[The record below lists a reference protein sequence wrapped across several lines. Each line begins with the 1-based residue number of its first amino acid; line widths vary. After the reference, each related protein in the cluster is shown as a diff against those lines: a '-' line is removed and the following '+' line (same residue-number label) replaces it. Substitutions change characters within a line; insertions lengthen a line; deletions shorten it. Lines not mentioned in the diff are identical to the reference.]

1 MVSSFLTDVV
11 VVIVVLGVMVFVHE
25 AGHFL
30 AAKGFGV
37 RVLTFSLGF
46 GKRIF
51 GFERGGTDYRVSIL
65 PLGGYV
71 KMLGDDPSTVLT
83 GDPGEFLSRPRWQR
97 FLIILMGPMMNFV
110 LAVAVLAGLYMFHF
124 QKPAYEDQPV
134 VIGAVETQSAAAEAG
149 LQPGDRVVQFDGI
162 KDPKWQD
169 VKFKVLTTAGH
180 SIPLVVIRHGQI
192 LHTSL
197 IPQSE
202 GRDDAGV
209 AGWYPY
215 VPFVIDKVEPG
226 QPASKA
232 GLEPGDAIVG
242 IDGKPIYY
250 WALIVQD
257 LRDSKGKEVDLSLQR
272 GGKEFQVH
280 IKPAYTDVMG
290 LKTWRIGVMA
300 RDTEYVIRQLPVGLA
315 VEHSLQDNYTTFLET
330 FAVLGK
336 IVTRRMSTRTLAG
349 PIGIAQISGEV
360 YRRGISDLLLFV
372 AFISVQLGIINLL
385 PIPVMDGGHIF
396 MLAIEGVM
404 RRDLSLQ
411 IKERVLQ
418 VGVVLIVLL
427 FVFIM
432 YNDIIKTL
440 RPS

>member
-1 MVSSFLTDVV
+1 MVSSFLTDSV

-30 AAKGFGV
+30 AAKAFGV

-51 GFERGGTDYRVSIL
+51 GFARGGTDYRVSIL

-71 KMLGDDPSTVLT
+71 KMAGDDPSAVLT

-97 FLIILMGPMMNFV
+97 FVIILMGPLMNFA
-110 LAVAVLAGLYMFHF
+110 LAIAVLAGLYMFHF
-124 QKPAYEDQPV
+124 EKPAYEDQPI
-134 VIGAVETQSAAAEAG
+134 VIGAVEDQSAAAEAG
-149 LQPGDRVVQFDGI
+149 LKPGDRVVQFDGI
-162 KDPKWQD
+162 KNPKWQD
-169 VKFKVLTTAGH
+169 VKFNVLTAAGH
-180 SIPLVVIRHGQI
+180 SIPLAVKRDGQI

-197 IPQSE
+197 TPQSE
-202 GRDDAGV
+202 GREGAGV

-215 VPFVIDKVEPG
+215 VPLVIDKVEPG

-232 GLEPGDAIVG
+232 GLKSGDRIMG
-242 IDGKPIYY
+242 LDGKPIYY

-257 LRDSKGKEVDLSLQR
+257 LRDGKGKAVDLTVQR
-272 GGKEFQVH
+272 EGKEFQVH
-280 IKPAYTDVMG
+280 VKPAYTDVMG
-290 LKTWRIGVMA
+290 MKTWRIGVTI
-300 RDTEYVIRQLPVGLA
+300 RQTEYVIRELPPSLA
-315 VEHSLQDNYTTFLET
+315 FEYAVRTNYRNFLET
-330 FAVLGK
+330 FDVLGK
-336 IVTRRMSTRTLAG
+336 IVTRRLSTRSLAG
-349 PIGIAQISGEV
+349 PIGIAQISGEA
-360 YRRGISDLLLFV
+360 YRRGIADLLLFV
-372 AFISVQLGIINLL
+372 AFISLQLGIINLL

-396 MLAIEGVM
+396 MLAIEGLM

-411 IKERVLQ
+411 VKERVIQ

-427 FVFIM
+427 FVFVM
-432 YNDIIKTL
+432 YNDIMKTL